1 MAVRIVTDTVASIT
15 AADKERLA
23 IATVAIHV
31 YSGSEQLSEDEL
43 SSTTF
48 YARLAD
54 MDSLPTTSQPSPAEF
69 AEVFRALLAG
79 GHEVLAVLISGGL
92 SGTVASAE
100 AAIADIL
107 AESPDARIGTV
118 DSLSNSLEEGYAV
131 LAAAEAAAA
140 GASLEEC
147 RQAAEETM
155 RRTRF
160 LFTPHS
166 LEYLRRGGRITGASA
181 LLSMMLRIV
190 PILTAE
196 KGVTGIA
203 GVGRSGKSA
212 WAKVV
217 SIMKRD
223 IEKSGLRQVAVQY
236 ISDAEEAQRFA
247 TEVVEP
253 VVGRKVPIVPIHA
266 VVGIHV
272 GPAVGVVYETEEPL
286 R

>member
-1 MAVRIVTDTVASIT
+1 MAVRIVTDTVASISP
-15 AADKERLA
+15 ADKERLA

-31 YSGSEQLSEDEL
+31 YNGSEPLSEEEL
-43 SSTTF
+43 SSTAF

-69 AEVFRALLAG
+69 AEVFRGLLAD
-79 GHEVLAVLISGGL
+79 GHEVLAVLVSGGL

-100 AAIADIL
+100 AAVADIR
-107 AESPDARIGTV
+107 AASPDARIGIV

-147 RQAAEETM
+147 RRAAEETM
-155 RRTRF
+155 RRTRL

-203 GVGRSGKSA
+203 GVGRSGTSA

-223 IEKSGLRQVAVQY
+223 IEKAGVRQVAVQY
-236 ISDAEEAQRFA
+236 ISDADEAQRFA

>member
-1 MAVRIVTDTVASIT
+1 MAVRIVTDTVANISP
-15 AADKERLA
+15 AERERLA

-31 YSGSEQLSEDEL
+31 YKGSEPLSEDEL
-43 SSTTF
+43 GGTAF
-48 YARLAD
+48 YESLAD
-54 MDSLPTTSQPSPAEF
+54 MGSLPTTSQPSPAEF
-69 AEVFRALLAG
+69 AVVFRQLLDG
-79 GHEVLAVLISGGL
+79 GHDVLAVLVSGGL

-100 AAIADIL
+100 AAAAEIL
-107 AESPDARIGTV
+107 AQSPHTRIGIV

-131 LAAAEAAAA
+131 LAAAEVAAA
-140 GASLEEC
+140 GGSLEEC
-147 RQAAEETM
+147 RHAAEETM

-160 LFTPHS
+160 FFAPHS

-190 PILTAE
+190 PVLTAE

-203 GVGRSGKSA
+203 GVGRSGGSA
-212 WAKVV
+212 WARIV
-217 SIMKRD
+217 SLMQRD
-223 IEKSGLRQVAVQY
+223 IERAGLRRVAVQY
-236 ISDAEEAQRFA
+236 ISDAGEAQRFA
-247 TEVVEP
+247 TDVIEP
-253 VVGRKVPIVPIHA
+253 VVGHPVPIVPIHA

>member
-1 MAVRIVTDTVASIT
+1 MAVRIVTDTVASISPV
-15 AADKERLA
+15 DRERLA
-23 IATVAIHV
+23 ITTVAIHV
-31 YSGSEQLSEDEL
+31 YNGSQPLSEDEL
-43 SSTTF
+43 SDTGF
-48 YARLAD
+48 YARLDD

-69 AEVFRALLAG
+69 AAVFNELLAE
-79 GHEVLAVLISGGL
+79 GHDVLAVLISGGL

-100 AAIADIL
+100 AAMADIL
-107 AESPDARIGTV
+107 AESPDVRIGIV

-131 LAAAEAAAA
+131 LAAAEAAAG

>member
-1 MAVRIVTDTVASIT
+1 MAVRIVTDTVASISPV
-15 AADKERLA
+15 DRERLA
-23 IATVAIHV
+23 ITTVAIHV
-31 YSGSEQLSEDEL
+31 YNGSQPLSEDEL
-43 SSTTF
+43 SDTGF
-48 YARLAD
+48 YARLDD

-69 AEVFRALLAG
+69 AAVFNELLAE
-79 GHEVLAVLISGGL
+79 GHDVLAVLISGGL

-100 AAIADIL
+100 AAMAEIA
-107 AESPDARIGTV
+107 AEMLDARIGIV

-140 GASLEEC
+140 GGSLEEC
-147 RQAAEETM
+147 RRAAEETM

-181 LLSMMLRIV
+181 LLSMMLRVV

-212 WAKVV
+212 WGRVV

-223 IEKSGLRQVAVQY
+223 IERCGLRQVAVQY
-236 ISDAEEAQRFA
+236 ISDAGEAQRFA

>member
-107 AESPDARIGTV
+107 AESPDARIGIV

-131 LAAAEAAAA
+131 LAAAEAAAG

-147 RQAAEETM
+147 RHAAEETM